1 MRAEA
6 HRLGQALLDHHRQ
19 VTRQMPPGKKIISA
33 RYTIRYG
40 TLRTNGKL
48 EVTHVNK
55 PNWAQTFDSLTR
67 AKRWIDAHPAA
78 Y

>member
-1 MRAEA
+1 MSEYGWQKA
-6 HRLGQALLDHHRQ
+6 LGTQ
-19 VTRQMPPGKKIISA
+19 VKGIGYGG
-33 RYTIRYG
+33 YTIRYG